1 LEVANTVDVQ
11 ELILRYNP
19 WRQPGYGFPPTV
31 RREAL
36 EVLLRWLSRREIVTV
51 VGPRRTGKTTL
62 LLQLIEHQLRA
73 GRPADSILFL
83 SFDEPELVELA
94 SDLGAFARLVRDW
107 TNPPV
112 LLLLDEV
119 QRMPGVG
126 RFLKRIHD
134 SLPEF
139 RTIVSGSAALEI
151 QKDAAQELIG
161 RRLTLH
167 LLPFSA
173 REYLRATQPDLAD
186 LNLCSPEAWKLY
198 GSTLN
203 QLLRDYL
210 QWGSFPQIVL
220 EPDAD
225 LRSRLLREI
234 IHDWINRDALGLLG
248 LAKIGSLQRTVRWLA
263 TTVGS
268 PIALESLCA
277 DLKIS
282 RELAQQI
289 LQVAEASFILRR
301 VLPSF
306 TNPRKELIKRP
317 KVYFVDPGLAV
328 TISGYAELSQ
338 DLVGRLAENAAFVE
352 FWRKDPD
359 SVRFWR
365 SRGGAEVD
373 FVVEGVPVE
382 VKFRSSRE
390 PSFSRSLLAYLG
402 RYQPPRALVLT
413 QNTWATRT
421 YRTTRVSF
429 IPLAAWLLC
438 NSRDTNILIPW
449 LGNAS

>member
-1 LEVANTVDVQ
+1 MDVQ
-11 ELILRYNP
+11 ELILCYNP
-19 WRQPGYGFPPTV
+19 WRQPGYSFPATV

-36 EVLLRWLSRREIVTV
+36 DVLLRWLPRKEIITV

-62 LLQLIEHQLRA
+62 LSQLIQHQLQA
-73 GRPADSILFL
+73 GKPANSVLFL
-83 SFDEPELVELA
+83 SFDEPDLVELA

-107 TNPPV
+107 AKPPV

-151 QKDAAQELIG
+151 QKDAARELIG

-167 LLPFSA
+167 LLPFSF
-173 REYLRATQPDLAD
+173 REYLRTTEPELAAVD
-186 LNLCSPEAWKLY
+186 LCSPEAWKLY
-198 GSTLN
+198 GATLN
-203 QLLRDYL
+203 QALMEYM
-210 QWGSFPQIVL
+210 QWGGFPQVVL
-220 EPDAD
+220 EHDAD
-225 LRSRLLREI
+225 LRRRLLREI
-234 IHDWINRDALGLLG
+234 VQDWINRDALGLLG
-248 LAKIGSLQRTVRWLA
+248 LGRMGSLQRVVRWLA
-263 TTVGS
+263 SAVGS
-268 PIALESLCA
+268 TITLESLSA

-282 RELAQQI
+282 RETAQQI
-289 LQVAEASFILRR
+289 LQIAEASFVLRR
-301 VLPSF
+301 VLPYY

-317 KVYFVDPGLAV
+317 KVYFVDPGLAIE
-328 TISGYAELSQ
+328 ISGYVELSP
-338 DLVGRLAENAAFVE
+338 DLTGRFAENTVFVE

-359 SVRFWR
+359 AVHFWR

-373 FVVEGVPVE
+373 FVVENVPVE

-390 PSFSRSLLAYLG
+390 PTFSRSLLAYLDK
-402 RYQPPRALVLT
+402 YEPHQALVLT
-413 QNTWATRT
+413 QNTWGNRS
-421 YRTTRVSF
+421 YRNTQVSF

-438 NSRDTNILIPW
+438 NSSDTSVLNPW
-449 LGNAS
+449 LGSAA